1 MLRKHFLQNIGL
13 ATLSGGLFRNIL
25 QNESSNEAFRF
36 VHLTDSHVFDRR
48 AGYEGYAQ
56 CIRSVNDLNP
66 EPDFVMMGGDMVFD
80 GMYNEKQDYLA
91 WARTFKKLSDE
102 LEMPW
107 YPSMGNH
114 DPYGW
119 SNRRK
124 SPADDP
130 DLGKAMIQS
139 ELDWEAPYYSF
150 DHKGWHFTVLDC
162 IMPVE
167 KEDGT
172 SYVPMID
179 AKQLAWLAKDLGE
192 AADKPKIVVVH
203 VALFYLGHQANGDK
217 KSTAVSPNMH
227 VQNNKEVREI
237 LERHGVKLVL
247 QGHCHHLEFMEYNG
261 VKYLTSGAASGA
273 WWAGNWKGN
282 EEGFSVIHC
291 NEDGT
296 LSWSYQ
302 EFGWTAQLDQKDT
315 VERQRQADF
324 DAFKAEQARLRAI
337 DRGE

>member
-1 MLRKHFLQNIGL
+1 MLRKHFLQNLGL
-13 ATLSGGLFRNIL
+13 AGLSGGLFRTFL
-25 QNESSNEAFRF
+25 ADEGTNEAFRF

-48 AGYEGYAQ
+48 AGYEGYAK
-56 CIRSVNDLNP
+56 CVRSVNGLNP

-80 GMYNEKQDYLA
+80 GMYNEKQDYIA
-91 WARTFKKLSDE
+91 WMRRFKELSDE
-102 LEMPW
+102 LDMPW

-119 SNRRK
+119 SSRRK

-130 DLGKAMIQS
+130 DLGKAMILN
-139 ELDWEAPYYSF
+139 EFEWEAPYYSF

-162 IMPVE
+162 IAPVE
-167 KEDGT
+167 KEDGL
-172 SYVPMID
+172 SYAPMID
-179 AKQLAWLAKDLGE
+179 VKQLEWLAKDLGA

-203 VALFYLGHQANGDK
+203 VALFYLGHQAQGDK
-217 KSTAVSPNMH
+217 QSSAVSSNMH

-291 NEDGT
+291 NSDGT

-302 EFGWTAQLDQKDT
+302 DFGWTAQLDDADT
-315 VERQRQADF
+315 LERERKATY
-324 DAFKAEQARLRAI
+324 DAFQAEQARLRAKE
-337 DRGE
+337 RG